1 MRKISMVS
9 YFLIVWLTCQATEF
23 MTGAYTWYNLWNPGA
38 QANIGMLRNKLIAGG
53 YNTVQLSIQ
62 DSDLSSLGSALTALN
77 GVKTILEDRYWA
89 DTSAQVGI
97 YSLSYGN
104 YLKMEAEY
112 MYKYIDDLMPPDD
125 TLFTFIVD
133 DLTTGEDTG
142 VGDVYNY
149 IFAHD
154 ASCGERTDEG
164 DHSNQYTW
172 VCDETSGDE
181 AGLAISNPRFRWT
194 VPGHTYPRSIGND
207 LKFNRAAI
215 NENRLYLTVAM
226 KFSGLTAGEEV
237 ATIRLK
243 VLRNVE
249 GWYNGA
255 DWTEFQDYINNPNL
269 NNPNNYY
276 EFVLHPVNS
285 EVGTTIYNNT
295 YSSVP
300 RDDIEFGRNIL
311 FEYYIEFPNPME
323 ALYNELLLMDGAGDF
338 FRHINPEIEWHGN
351 GRMEIDYIVLED
363 EYHRQVNSNRH
374 DDSLYSRLQAR
385 MNNIISLPNSSSI
398 VYHYTKDEPF
408 QGQFSMYDKV
418 ESYLE
423 DEYGANLG
431 PKLITAVNL
440 NDNRI
445 TKPNGQSYDHYL
457 NFLYQAKPRTI
468 AVDAYPL
475 QEWSANP
482 DSLIQW
488 NNGYGSLSVQQRIDK
503 YVTKTYKKLAQTVR
517 FNSDLSVR
525 ETDIVYIPQIFGE
538 FVPNSSDG
546 VQNWRY
552 FKPPRSM
559 NKCLQLLP
567 LCYSA
572 DGILDCML
580 LGGSYFV
587 GEDPQYRRLAPLT
600 HGYNYDNIRV
610 LEDDTAFENLTE
622 ANQKIATY
630 GPYLREQN
638 WIDADCLMTYGGSDG
653 VNVSPFMLTDLRVLD
668 PNTPPPGGV
677 PPVSWFYDGYVQCG
691 YYKDD
696 LQSPSFM
703 LVNRRAVYRE
713 SGENSVVQLPVD
725 DSFVDASS
733 QTVIFIPSSGAESHF
748 GSEVGLYDPY
758 DGQLYRREGSDI
770 RVSIDP
776 GDGKMLE
783 MCGTLPAVVSSDMTL
798 RHKLCLAGDINISAN
813 TEVTFEPNTEIVILP
828 DTHFTLSSNAI
839 INFQGTISVGDG
851 ARFSIA
857 DSASVNIANAT
868 YSILGNLFVD
878 GNGQY
883 TVDGSTGCYYSPSA
897 VVEFDN
903 GANASLSG
911 VHEFSLN
918 SILQVSNNSY
928 FEFNN
933 ADVNIAPFVRFR
945 TDLSRLRLYSSEIS
959 AAENSNG
966 DSLVVGNM
974 SAITIENSTI
984 RRMPIYVFGSSL
996 DLQNSYVTVQANKP
1010 GIFVNNP
1017 DALQILRI
1025 INNQGRNGISGVSD
1039 QGSRGIEVVTSISS
1053 VVIKN
1058 TDFSG
1063 LGTGILKTTNAAL
1076 PDSIFDC
1083 SFTDCRFGIK
1093 ETSSGTTGRIENCT
1107 FTNTGDETSIGI
1119 NLSGSTPTIT
1129 GCTFN
1134 AGTKGIFFDG
1144 SFYAPRES
1152 GVYNSIFNMCDTAIE
1167 TRASNPIVE
1176 NCEFYM
1182 NEIGLGC
1189 QNDSNAN
1196 LSNNRSNSFRN
1207 LESNIKFFGDD
1218 YYHSYIQLCA
1228 GHNDF
1233 WHFGTPDQS
1242 IASLDFHFD
1251 DFYASS
1257 SGTAIDVSKNWFE
1270 ADSIM
1275 VNLDDNPDYID
1286 YVYAEVLDPAP
1297 NTPGTDPDGNNRY
1310 LVALNLEA
1318 NGLFDQAS
1326 TLYQAIL
1333 DDGLESEKGYF
1344 NGCVDGLFRS
1354 SCLQEMQA
1362 EILATYLEQKI
1373 FQFTPIDSSFCK
1385 LLSDYQI
1392 KAFVVSGNFQSAI
1405 DIVQARI
1412 DDPVS
1417 VIDSLRAVL
1426 DLEIILQLESMKES
1440 KKPLTLKY
1448 TQYRYPNSQV
1458 FYTKHDEHLIAL
1470 YRELNKDEEEE
1481 IPIPPKAMISA
1492 NYPNP
1497 FNPSTT
1503 IAFSIPKDAN
1513 TKLCIYNIKG
1523 QKVKDII
1530 NGDLLKGF
1538 HKAVW
1543 DGKDNRNRNV
1553 SSGVYLI
1560 RLESG
1565 GKTSVRKVTL
1575 MK

>member
-1 MRKISMVS
+1 
-9 YFLIVWLTCQATEF
+9 
-23 MTGAYTWYNLWNPGA
+23 MTVTDTDLYGLE
-38 QANIGMLRNKLIAGG
+38 
-53 YNTVQLSIQ
+53 SI
-62 DSDLSSLGSALTALN
+62 LGTLGSD
-77 GVKTILEDRYWA
+77 VKTILGDTYWNS
-89 DTSAQVGI
+89 TPGNGKVGI
-97 YSLSYGN
+97 HSLSYGN

-112 MYKYIDDLMPPDD
+112 KLIYYEDLVPPVD
-125 TLFTFIVD
+125 TLFIVD

-149 IFAHD
+149 VFAHE
-154 ASCGERTDEG
+154 ASCGDRIGSGAT
-164 DHSNQYTW
+164 SNQYSW
-172 VCDETSGDE
+172 VCDETLGHE
-181 AGLAISNPRFRWT
+181 AGLALSNPRFRWK
-194 VPGHTYPRSIGND
+194 VPGHTYPRSIGYD
-207 LKFNRAAI
+207 LKFHRPAI
-215 NENRLYLTVAM
+215 NDNKLYLTVAM
-226 KFSGLTAGEEV
+226 KFDSLAVGEEV

-243 VLRNVE
+243 VLRNVA
-249 GWYNGA
+249 N
-255 DWTEFQDYINNPNL
+255 WTEFQDYIHNPDYND
-269 NNPNNYY
+269 PANYY
-276 EFVLHPVNS
+276 EFVLHPVLP
-285 EVGTTIYNNT
+285 EVEATIYNNT

-300 RDDIEFGRNIL
+300 KDQDEYGRNFL
-311 FEYYIEFPNPME
+311 FEYYIEFPNPDDQ
-323 ALYNELLLMDGAGDF
+323 ASNYDDILIRSGAGDY

-351 GRMEIDYIVLED
+351 GKMEIDYIVFED
-363 EYHRQVNSNRH
+363 HYHRQARLNGSSSDVFSM
-374 DDSLYSRLQAR
+374 LKTRLQQ
-385 MNNIISLPNSSSI
+385 IQSLPNSSDIS
-398 VYHYTKDEPF
+398 YYYTKDEPF

-423 DEYGANLG
+423 SEYGFDLA
-431 PKLITAVNL
+431 PKLLTAVNL
-440 NDNRI
+440 EGSRI
-445 TKPNGQSYDHYL
+445 TKPDNNIYEHYL
-457 NFLYQAKPRTI
+457 NFLAQAKPRTI

-475 QEWSANP
+475 LEWNTT
-482 DSLIQW
+482 DLIQW
-488 NNGYGSLSVQQRIDK
+488 NNCVHPLSVQKKIDDI
-503 YVTKTYKKLAQTVR
+503 VTKTYKSLAHAVR
-517 FNSDLSVR
+517 YNSEASVR
-525 ETDIVYIPQIFGE
+525 ETNIVYIPQIFGE
-538 FVPNSSDG
+538 YVPNSSNS
-546 VQNWRY
+546 VLKWRY
-552 FKPPRSM
+552 FKPPRTM

-572 DGILDCML
+572 DGILDFTIL
-580 LGGSYFV
+580 SRNSLYQSSY
-587 GEDPQYRRLAPLT
+587 YRRAPLM
-600 HGYNYDNIRV
+600 HNDDYSNIHV
-610 LEDDTAFENLTE
+610 PTDDSAFEHLTE

-653 VNVSPFMLTDLRVLD
+653 VNVSPFFLSELRVKYPTEMPL
-668 PNTPPPGGV
+668 GGI
-677 PPVSWFYDGYVQCG
+677 PPVPEVLYPHYTGYVQCG
-691 YYKDD
+691 FYNDVH
-696 LQSPSFM
+696 QAPSFM

-713 SGENSVVQLPVD
+713 SGENSVVQIPVD
-725 DSFVDASS
+725 DNFVDASS
-733 QTVIFIPSSGAESHF
+733 QTVIFIPSSGAETHF

-770 RVSIDP
+770 RVSIGP

-783 MCGTLPAVVSSDMTL
+783 MCGTLPAIVSADMTL
-798 RHKLCLAGDINISAN
+798 RHKVCLAGDINISAN
-813 TEVTFEPNTEIVILP
+813 TEVTFEPNTDIVILP
-828 DTHFTLSSNAI
+828 DTHFSLDSNAI
-839 INFQGTISVGDG
+839 ISFKGIISVGDSV
-851 ARFSIA
+851 RFTIA

-868 YSILGNLFVD
+868 FSILGKLFVE

-883 TVDGSTGCYYSPSA
+883 TVDSSTGCYYSPSA

-911 VHEFSLN
+911 VHDFSLN

-928 FEFNN
+928 LEFNN
-933 ADVNIAPFVRFR
+933 AGVNIAPFVRFR
-945 TDLSRLRLYSSEIS
+945 TDLSTFRLYSSQIS

-966 DSLVVGNM
+966 DSLVVDNM
-974 SAITIENSTI
+974 SVISIENSTI
-984 RRMPIYVFGSSL
+984 RRMPLYVFGSSL
-996 DLQNSYVTVQANKP
+996 DLQNSYITVGQNKP
-1010 GIFVNNP
+1010 GILVNNM
-1017 DALQILRI
+1017 DALHTIRI

-1063 LGTGILKTTNAAL
+1063 LGTGILKTTNTVL

-1107 FTNTGDETSIGI
+1107 FTNNGDETSIGI

-1134 AGTKGIFFDG
+1134 ACTKGIFFDG

-1167 TRASNPIVE
+1167 TRASNPIVD
-1176 NCEFYM
+1176 NCKFYM
-1182 NEIGLGC
+1182 NEIGLLC

-1196 LSNNRSNSFRN
+1196 LSNNRGNSFRN

-1242 IASLDFHFD
+1242 IGSLDFHFD
-1251 DFYASS
+1251 DYYASS

-1275 VNLDDNPDYID
+1275 INLDDNPNFRDYI
-1286 YVYAEVLDPAP
+1286 YAEVLDPAP
-1297 NTPGTDPDGNNRY
+1297 NTLGTDPDGNNRY

-1333 DDGLESEKGYF
+1333 DDGLEGEKGYF
-1344 NGCVDGLFRS
+1344 SGCVDGLFRS
-1354 SCLQEMQA
+1354 GCLQEIQA
-1362 EILATYLEQKI
+1362 EILASYLEQKI
-1373 FQFTPIDSSFCK
+1373 TQYTPIDSSFCK

-1412 DDPVS
+1412 DDPVCT
-1417 VIDSLRAVL
+1417 VDSLRAVL
-1426 DLEIILQLESMKES
+1426 DLEIILQLESMQET

-1448 TQYRYPNSQV
+1448 TQYRYPNAQV
-1458 FYTKHDEHLIAL
+1458 FYTRHDEHLKAL

-1481 IPIPPKAMISA
+1481 IPIPPQAMIFA

-1523 QKVKDII
+1523 QKVKDIVT
-1530 NGDLLKGF
+1530 GDLLKGS

-1543 DGKDNRNRNV
+1543 DGRDNRNRSV
-1553 SSGVYLI
+1553 GSGVYLI